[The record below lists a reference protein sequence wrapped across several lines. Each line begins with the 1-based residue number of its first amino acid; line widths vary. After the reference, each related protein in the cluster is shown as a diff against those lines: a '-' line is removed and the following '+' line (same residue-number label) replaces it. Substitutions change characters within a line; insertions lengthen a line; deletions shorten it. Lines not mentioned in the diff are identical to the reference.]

1 MIPRWALIGLGVAAV
16 AGAAW
21 YVAKRKQANDAQAK
35 AERLA
40 SPAMIR
46 ALAASGAFR
55 KISDPANFTYQS
67 VKESVRKGPIGTRGD
82 LATQLENRL
91 NA

>member
-55 KISDPANFTYQS
+55 KISDPANFTPQNVKQS
-67 VKESVRKGPIGTRGD
+67 ATIGTRGGF
-82 LATQLENRL
+82 ATQLENRL
-91 NA
+91 YA